1 MMSDGGYNLAEIWQ
15 YPISESGIRKGQFGN
30 VSGHFVDPN
39 RGVLGNDPLGLEQ
52 RQPRGVGL
60 RRRRDVEDESAKIVS
75 TGSGN
80 GVNIGDG
87 KKLKASGIRDEN
99 DDSKVEAEP
108 SSGKLVEVEQK
119 AQPAEPPKQDYIHVR
134 ARRGQATDSHS
145 LAERARREKISERMK
160 ILQDLVPGCNKV
172 IGKALVLDEII
183 NYIQSLQRQV
193 EFLSMKLEAVNS
205 RMNPAIE
212 VFPLKDYGQQTF
224 DTTGMAFGS
233 QATREYSRG
242 TSPEWLHIRGTSPEW
257 LHIRGEDLGP
267 RLKASS
273 CLMTAPSWPVF
284 LFLDLD
290 SELFFHFMA
299 AVGVVNY
306 SIVFFKRTEKLG

>member
-1 MMSDGGYNLAEIWQ
+1 MSDDGYNISEIWQ
-15 YPISESGIRKGQFGN
+15 YHVSSGQFGN

-39 RGVLGNDPLGLEQ
+39 RELSGNDPVDLEQ
-52 RQPRGVGL
+52 RRQRGVGV
-60 RRRRDVEDESAKIVS
+60 RRRRDGEDGSAKIVS

-80 GVNIGDG
+80 GVKIDDG
-87 KKLKASGIRDEN
+87 KKLKASGCRDEH
-99 DDSKVEAEP
+99 DDSKLKVEP
-108 SSGKLVEVEQK
+108 SSGKLVEVEQN
-119 AQPAEPPKQDYIHVR
+119 AQPPEPPKKDYIHVR

-183 NYIQSLQRQV
+183 NYIQSLQLQV

-212 VFPLKDYGQQTF
+212 VFPLKDYGQQTL

-233 QATREYSRG
+233 QGTREFSRG
-242 TSPEWLHIRGTSPEW
+242 TSPEWLHIRGGFE
-257 LHIRGEDLGP
+257 
-267 RLKASS
+267 
-273 CLMTAPSWPVF
+273 
-284 LFLDLD
+284 
-290 SELFFHFMA
+290 
-299 AVGVVNY
+299 
-306 SIVFFKRTEKLG
+306 RTT